1 MQLFLRRSAA
11 LRYLTFT
18 VLYAAQGIPIGLF
31 TIALPAWLAENGA
44 SPASIGSLVAITGLP
59 WAFKLISGPFM
70 DRFSLPAMGRRRP
83 WVIGAQL
90 GLCVSFLGVL
100 LVTHPLDDLWILIG
114 VGLCVNTFAALQD
127 VAVDGMA
134 IDVLPADERGR
145 ANALMAC
152 GQVIGF
158 SGFGALAGM
167 LLNDFGLRATGIVA
181 ALLVGAILLLS
192 IVVRER
198 SGERLLPWTAGIAAP
213 RKVLPPGS
221 FADIFR
227 SLITVLLLPMS
238 LVLVA
243 VELLARASAGIYV
256 SLLPVLAVQ
265 ELGYSSEAYANWFG
279 LTGAISAFLGILIG
293 PVIDRYG
300 AARLLSLS
308 LLGSAATALTF
319 ALCLGLWSE
328 DSFVMTCLMVSQ
340 IFSQG
345 FFVSMI
351 AIFMGICWTRVAAT
365 QFAVYMSLANL
376 SRSLGAGVYALLA
389 TDLGTVGML
398 MLMVGVLVSAS
409 VLLRLFD
416 AEGHEARLAALDA
429 GEAAPA

>member
-1 MQLFLRRSAA
+1 MKLFLRQSAL

-18 VLYAAQGIPIGLF
+18 VLYTAQGIPIGLF

-44 SPASIGSLVAITGLP
+44 GPEIVGSLVAITGLP
-59 WAFKLISGPFM
+59 WAFKLVSGPFM
-70 DRFSLPAMGRRRP
+70 DRFSLPSMGRRRP

-90 GLCVSFLGVL
+90 GLCVSFLGLL
-100 LVTHPLDDLWILIG
+100 LVNHPLDDLWILVG

-134 IDVLPADERGR
+134 IDVLPAGERGR

-152 GQVIGF
+152 GQVVGF
-158 SGFGALAGM
+158 SGFGALAGL
-167 LLNDFGLRATGIVA
+167 LLNGYGLGATGIVA
-181 ALLVGAILLLS
+181 ALLVGAIVLLS
-192 IVVRER
+192 VVVRER
-198 SGERLLPWTAGIAAP
+198 SGERMLPWTTGAAAP
-213 RKVLPPGS
+213 RKVRPPGS
-221 FADIFR
+221 FGDIFG
-227 SLITVLLLPMS
+227 SLARVLLLPMS

-243 VELLARASAGIYV
+243 VELVSRASAGIYV
-256 SLLPVLAVQ
+256 SLLPVLSVQ

-319 ALCLGLWSE
+319 ALCVHLWSA
-328 DSFVMTCLMVSQ
+328 DSFVVTCLMVSQ
-340 IFSQG
+340 IFAQG

-389 TDLGTVGML
+389 TDVGATGML
-398 MLMVGVLVSAS
+398 LIMAGLLIAGSL
-409 VLLRLFD
+409 LLRMFD
-416 AEGHEARLAALDA
+416 ADGHEARLAAL
-429 GEAAPA
+429 EARLAATA

>member
-1 MQLFLRRSAA
+1 MQLFLRQSAG

-18 VLYAAQGIPIGLF
+18 ALYVAQGIPIGLF

-44 SPASIGSLVAITGLP
+44 GPASVGSLVAITGLP
-59 WAFKLISGPFM
+59 WAFKLIAGPFM

-83 WVIGAQL
+83 WVIGAQF

-100 LVTHPLDDLWILIG
+100 LVAQPLDDLWILIG

-152 GQVIGF
+152 GQVVGF
-158 SGFGALAGM
+158 SGFGALAG
-167 LLNDFGLRATGIVA
+167 LLLSDYGLGVTGIVA
-181 ALLVGAILLLS
+181 GLLVAAILLLS
-192 IVVRER
+192 VVVRER
-198 SGERLLPWTAGIAAP
+198 SGERLLPWTTGAAAP
-213 RKVLPPGS
+213 RKVRPPGS
-221 FADIFR
+221 FQDIFS
-227 SLITVLLLPMS
+227 SLLRVLLLPMS
-238 LVLVA
+238 LVLIT
-243 VELLARASAGIYV
+243 VELLSRASAGIYV
-256 SLLPVLAVQ
+256 SLLPVLSVQ

-308 LLGSAATALTF
+308 LLGSAAIALTF
-319 ALCLGLWSE
+319 ALFVSLWSE
-328 DSFVMTCLMVSQ
+328 GSFVLTCLMVSQ
-340 IFSQG
+340 IFAQG

-351 AIFMGICWTRVAAT
+351 SIFMGICWTRVAAT
-365 QFAVYMSLANL
+365 QFAIYMSLANL

-389 TDLGTVGML
+389 TDLGATGML
-398 MLMVGVLVSAS
+398 FMMASLLIGGALLMRVFDPSA
-409 VLLRLFD
+409 
-416 AEGHEARLAALDA
+416 HEARLAALDSRL
-429 GEAAPA
+429 AAA